1 MGEMEPFPGGGRYTT
16 TFPEDEGK
24 RCAPVEAV
32 VSGRAENLFF
42 GMEPFPILVRINHYV
57 RIWAFTGLKSGA
69 PGRFRV

>member
-42 GMEPFPILVRINHYV
+42 GMEPFRVLVVSIITYGFGH
-57 RIWAFTGLKSGA
+57 L
-69 PGRFRV
+69 PG